1 MRKILLEYRG
11 GNLQMYHCR
20 FKGSHYDCGF
30 HWGSLLQK
38 NNVMPYGIDKSS
50 SAIDRNCNKTGSGD
64 YCFAK
69 IIKDGWKITDDYPW

>member
-11 GNLQMYHCR
+11 GNLQMYHCK

-38 NNVMPYGIDKSS
+38 NNVI
-50 SAIDRNCNKTGSGD
+50 I
-64 YCFAK
+64 AK
-69 IIKDGWKITDDYPW
+69 